1 MQFSWQNLKAAIA
14 EMVTSKQLSV
24 ESGKLITDAVEAD
37 VSGTSA
43 SAVPATPPVAAT
55 TPVATTTPTDAPAA
69 AAPAASAP
77 VVPVPV
83 APAAPV
89 AATTTVPVA
98 DADVQKQLADAQA
111 EIRRLKAAQTP
122 GLAAAAA
129 AGDITQQSGKTS
141 ASGDENPH
149 FANLKRIK
157 AKYKAFGLTDEI
169 NVGSSED

>member
-1 MQFSWQNLKAAIA
+1 MSLSWKSFRAAVQELVTAKHLTEENGQMLQNAAEA
-14 EMVTSKQLSV
+14 DFTA
-24 ESGKLITDAVEAD
+24 ESG
-37 VSGTSA
+37 
-43 SAVPATPPVAAT
+43 TPPVAAIP
-55 TPVATTTPTDAPAA
+55 PVATTTPTAAPAA

-77 VVPVPV
+77 VVPAPV

-89 AATTTVPVA
+89 AETTTVPVA

-141 ASGDENPH
+141 ASGEKNSH
-149 FANLKRIK
+149 FENLKRIK
-157 AKYKAFGLTDEI
+157 AQYNRFGLTDEI
-169 NVGSSED
+169 NLGSSQD